1 MPYRYTTAPPYRVSH
16 ISRSTYNGEG
26 LHKAGKARH
35 AEAVAGH
42 VEQTGVE
49 RAPAADRV
57 TSQHA
62 RTVSVRGK
70 QRVQQTAQVLV
81 VTATEH
87 RRRATS
93 QLAAS
98 GARDAE
104 CGDGNRSGR
113 PAPIAGR
120 VGSTLGDRCVTGRPH
135 KMQKDTFSRTNLKLK
150 CIYYKVCDFFI
161 D

>member
-1 MPYRYTTAPPYRVSH
+1 MNIGRVGH
-16 ISRSTYNGEG
+16 ISRSTYNGEC
-26 LHKAGKARH
+26 LHKAGEARH
-35 AEAVAGH
+35 TEAVAGH
-42 VEQTGVE
+42 VEQAGAE

-93 QLAAS
+93 QHNAAS

-104 CGDGNRSGR
+104 CGDGHRSRR
-113 PAPIAGR
+113 PAPVAGR